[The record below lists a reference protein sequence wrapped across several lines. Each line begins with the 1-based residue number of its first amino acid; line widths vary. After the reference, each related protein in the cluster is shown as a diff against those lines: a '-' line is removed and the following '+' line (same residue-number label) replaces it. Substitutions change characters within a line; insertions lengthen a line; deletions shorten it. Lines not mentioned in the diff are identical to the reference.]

1 MVSNQVLKSRSSS
14 YRRIDSGNGEVKIL
28 NLHKIEN
35 SKDLEHDMALQA
47 GDMILVPQNRLATF
61 SRYMDAIHFQT
72 YMSPGVNP

>member
-1 MVSNQVLKSRSSS
+1 
-14 YRRIDSGNGEVKIL
+14 
-28 NLHKIEN
+28 
-35 SKDLEHDMALQA
+35 MALQA